1 MIARR
6 SVFLSLLLVAAILL
20 AAAPSMAQETVELS
34 WITDLPGAEEVAAK
48 FTELHPNIEVRVDV
62 VTFREVFQQ
71 NQVRLGSGASDPDI
85 VSVDAPVVASY
96 GLRGWLLPL
105 DDYFSQ
111 EQIDGWVDALYTS
124 GQYEGQLLAPP
135 IWNSTQVM
143 YINPELFEAAGI
155 TPPGA
160 EDRWTWEQVTE
171 AAQQITEDT
180 NNDGVND
187 VWGLQFGQ
195 FNRIYQLQP
204 LVQSL
209 PDAQVIG
216 DDGLTVKGVIDGP
229 DWVKAFTW
237 FYDLH
242 NTWNVTPQGNIDSGE
257 LFRNGQLAMY
267 VDGAWMIG
275 QFLTDPLTFDWTAA
289 PHPYWEG
296 GRIMVPGDSWHLG
309 VNPNSE
315 HIPEAIE
322 FVKFAAS
329 PEAGQI
335 WYDVWGV
342 WPAHEVLL
350 QNLIDDPENADWPRQ
365 AFVVA
370 AKEAEH
376 TEPRPLTVGYLEYEE
391 ITSDAFE
398 DIRNGA
404 DPQEALSLAADRIE
418 REMRKYR

>member
-1 MIARR
+1 MSVRR
-6 SVFLSLLLVAAILL
+6 SLPLLVLVVLL
-20 AAAPSMAQETVELS
+20 VTAVTVTAQEKVQLS
-34 WITDLPGAEEVAAK
+34 WITDLPGAEEVAAA
-48 FTELHPNIEVRVDV
+48 FTEMHPNIEVRVDK

-71 NQVRLGSGASDPDI
+71 NQVRLGSGSPEPDI

-105 DDYFSQ
+105 DEYFEQ
-111 EQIDGWVDALYTS
+111 DQIDGWVDALYTS
-124 GQYEGQLLAPP
+124 SLYDGKLLAPP

-143 YINPELFEAAGI
+143 YINKDLFEAAGV
-155 TPPGA
+155 TPPGP
-160 EDRWTWEQVTE
+160 EERWTWEQVTD
-171 AAQQITEDT
+171 AATKIAKD
-180 NNDGVND
+180 NDGDGTND

-195 FNRIYQLQP
+195 YNRIYQLQP
-204 LVQSL
+204 LAQSL

-216 DDGLTVKGVIDGP
+216 EDGLTVKGIIDGP
-229 DWVKAFTW
+229 QWLQGFGW

-242 NTWNVTPQGNIDSGE
+242 NTLKVSPQGNIATGE

-275 QFLTDPLTFDWTAA
+275 QFLSDPLTFDWSAA

-296 GRIMVPGDSWHLG
+296 GRVMVPGDSWHLG
-309 VNPNSE
+309 VNPNSN
-315 HIPEAIE
+315 HIPEAVE
-322 FVKFAAS
+322 FVKYAS
-329 PEAGQI
+329 TPEAGQL

-342 WPAHEVLL
+342 WPAHKVLL
-350 QNLIDDPENADWPRQ
+350 QNLIDDPENAEFPRK

-370 AKEAEH
+370 AKEAEF

-391 ITSDAFE
+391 ILSDAFE

-404 DPQEALSLAADRIE
+404 DVTEALTFAADRIE
-418 REMRKYR
+418 REMQKYKSQ